1 MSERRKLRVIEV
13 KDGRLPP
20 GVSSKD
26 LTGPIVLMEDG
37 KLPPGLSEDRLI
49 EIGATV
55 LAVKSGETFPCI
67 ITQTQ
72 KRQYLQWGI
81 SEEKL
86 KEAGF
91 IVVDNDVIDR
101 GRVETERVIAEKA
114 KALSEEAM
122 LQLLTRIK
130 GEIKE
135 FEERLAALQQLKGYL
150 EKLLSEKSN
159 IQEKG
164 GS

>member
-1 MSERRKLRVIEV
+1 
-13 KDGRLPP
+13 
-20 GVSSKD
+20 
-26 LTGPIVLMEDG
+26 MEDG

-55 LAVKSGETFPCI
+55 LAVKSGETLPCI